1 MTTNQPD
8 ACCMAC
14 GHEWGHKDVSDVTP
28 WVLGTCEVCGER
40 APVVEARHFGYLRDG
55 WQLELY
61 RND

>member
-8 ACCMAC
+8 AVCLAC
-14 GHEWGHKDVSDVTP
+14 GHEWGHKDVSDATP

-55 WQLELY
+55 WQLEYY
-61 RND
+61 RD